1 MISHLN
7 RSDTAVFVLHEIYG
21 LNQHILDFCK
31 DMAQSGFDVYAPDL
45 LGNGQVFN
53 EEQEEAAYQYFM
65 KQLGFEAAV
74 RKASAYI
81 NEKRSGYRK
90 IIIIAFSVGATTAW
104 LCSRE
109 GGLCDGVVGFYGS
122 RIRDYMELKPE
133 CPVLL
138 FYPEKEK
145 SFEVSEVVNILNEKE
160 GVYARKL
167 QGEHGFAN
175 PFSVHYNEQSAQAAG
190 KEIIGFIRGIIA
202 K

>member
-1 MISHLN
+1 MISHLIG
-7 RSDTAVFVLHEIYG
+7 SDTAVFVLHEIYG

-31 DMAQSGFDVYAPDL
+31 DMAQYGFDVYAPDL

-65 KQLGFEAAV
+65 KQPGFEAAV
-74 RKASAYI
+74 RKVSASI
-81 NEKRSGYRK
+81 NGKRSAYRK

-109 GGLCDGVVGFYGS
+109 AGLCDGVVCFYGS
-122 RIRDYMELKPE
+122 RIRDYLELKPE

-145 SFEVSEVVNILNEKE
+145 AFEVSEVVSILNEKE
-160 GVYARKL
+160 GVNARQL

-175 PFSVHYNEQSAQAAG
+175 PFSVHYNEQSAQAAE
-190 KEIIGFIRGIIA
+190 KETIGFIRGIIA